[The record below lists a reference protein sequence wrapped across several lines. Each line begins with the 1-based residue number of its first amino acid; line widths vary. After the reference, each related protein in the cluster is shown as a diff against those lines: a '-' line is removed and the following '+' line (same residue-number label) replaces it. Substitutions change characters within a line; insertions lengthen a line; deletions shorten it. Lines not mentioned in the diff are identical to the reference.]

1 MRKRLVIVDPERCV
15 GCQCCMFACSR
26 RLNKPGLA
34 QSSIAVRSN
43 GGMERG
49 FVVIVCRVCQDPPC
63 ARACPTGALVVQK
76 GGGVRLMEDK
86 CIGCGACAEAC
97 IVGAAFLDSE
107 TNKPMICVQC
117 GFCVDFCPHGVLA
130 LKEVIDNDAQG

>member
-76 GGGVRLMEDK
+76 GGGVRLKEDK

-97 IVGAAFLDSE
+97 IVGAVFLDSE